1 MTSPYVEL
9 HCHSNYSF
17 LEGASHPEDLVAR
30 ARDLE
35 MPALAITD
43 RNGLYGAVKFFGAAQ
58 RAGIKPIIG
67 TVLTIDDGTTPP
79 KDRVDYDRW
88 GERLLLL
95 AEDKVGYSNLCRLI
109 SMAQMPNAKGMA
121 RLPADELVGHSGHL
135 IALVADPKT
144 RLPFYQEVFG
154 RDRLYLELHDHL
166 GPSDRGRNQGLLD
179 LATEHHAPLVI
190 TNEVFYATQ
199 DGHRLHDVITA
210 IRHRTTLDDAYRY
223 LHGNIEHALK
233 SGRELRQV
241 FSRYPATVVE
251 EGMRNSGEIAGRC
264 QFSFDLVGARFPGF
278 PVNAGETPFSFL
290 YRLCQE
296 AVREKYRPVTPEVAA
311 RLQKELGV
319 IDKTGFSEF
328 FLINWDLM
336 RFAKARGIPGQG
348 RGSAADS
355 IVAYLLG
362 ITRVDPIEHNLLFER
377 FLHEEMTTTPDIDID
392 FSSEHREQVIQ
403 YIYEKYGPERT
414 GMVCNVVTYRQR
426 SAIREVGKALGFK
439 EDVIDNLAKSASAWN
454 PESPQTIAQAA
465 GYEKVA
471 PGQPWQQLFDLS
483 TQILGFP
490 RHLSIHVG
498 GMLVTGEPLIDIV
511 PVERATMPG
520 RMVVQFN
527 KDDVEELGLIKMDML
542 GLRMLSVVAEA
553 LDLIEADT
561 GTRPDL
567 DALDLKDPEVY
578 ELCQQA
584 DTIGVFQIESR
595 AQMQTLPRSRPET
608 FNDLVVE
615 VAIIRPG
622 PIQGDAVHPYLRRK
636 QGKEPVMYIHPRL
649 KPILEETLGVVL
661 YQEQILKISMEC
673 ASFSSAEADRFRRA
687 MSSHR
692 SHELMDAIRA
702 RFLEGCLQNEIPQLI
717 AEEIFTKLAAFAEFG
732 FTKSHAAAFART
744 CYETA
749 WLKLH
754 HAPALYAGLLN
765 NQPMGFYHP
774 HVLVEDA
781 KHHGVKILPVDI
793 NKSYVRCSVEDGALR
808 LGFNYVHGVG
818 DKALEAIEEAQMK
831 GPVESLE
838 DFCRRVRLTSTSRN
852 GLTRAQVQNLILAG
866 AFDAIDPNRRQL
878 VWRFTERAEDWQR
891 APMIEEPSEDV
902 ALPLMS
908 HRQRVATDYRL
919 LSLST
924 TDHIIHFYRPQF
936 AQMRVIDS
944 KTLRQSIRDGA
955 RVRVGG
961 LVITRQ
967 SPSTG
972 KNFKFFTLADEFGHV
987 DVILRPPIYL
997 RYRQVANLE
1006 PILIMDGTLQKQDG
1020 VQSVLVDHIEAAPSL
1035 PEENVFPTSR
1045 NYR

>member
-1 MTSPYVEL
+1 MYAEL

-35 MPALAITD
+35 IPALAITD
-43 RNGLYGAVKFFGAAQ
+43 RNGLYGAVRFFKAAEM
-58 RAGIKPIIG
+58 AGIQPIIG
-67 TVLTIDDGTTPP
+67 AELTIDDGSPP
-79 KDRVDYDRW
+79 PRDRVDFDGWGDR
-88 GERLLLL
+88 LVLL
-95 AEDKVGYSNLCRLI
+95 AEDRTGYTNLCRLI
-109 SMAQMPNAKGMA
+109 SSAQMPNAKGTA
-121 RLPADELVGHSGHL
+121 RLKPEALAPLSAGL
-135 IALVADPKT
+135 IALVTDPKN

-154 RDRLYLELHDHL
+154 RDRVFIELLDHL
-166 GPSDRGRNQGLLD
+166 APGDRGRNQALID
-179 LATEHHAPLVI
+179 LAGAHGAPLVV
-190 TNEVFYATQ
+190 TNEVFYATP
-199 DGHRLHDVITA
+199 DRHRLHDVLTA
-210 IRHRTTLDDAYRY
+210 IRHRMSLDQAEGLLHPNAEHY
-223 LHGNIEHALK
+223 LKTE
-233 SGRELRQV
+233 RQLRQL
-241 FSRYPATVVE
+241 FSRYPTGVVE
-251 EGMRNSGEIAGRC
+251 AGIRNTAEIAKRC
-264 QFSFDLVGARFPGF
+264 RFRFGLQAARFPGF
-278 PVNAGETPFSFL
+278 PVPSGETPFSFL

-296 AVREKYRPVTPEVAA
+296 AVRERYRPVTAEVAA
-311 RLQKELGV
+311 RLQRELDV
-319 IDKTGFSEF
+319 IDKTGFAEF

-336 RFAKARGIPGQG
+336 RFARAHGIPGQG

-362 ITRVDPIEHNLLFER
+362 ITRVDPIAHNLLFER
-377 FLHEEMTTTPDIDID
+377 FLHEEMTATPDIDID
-392 FSSEHREQVIQ
+392 FSTQHREQVIQ

-439 EDVIDNLAKSASAWN
+439 AETIDVLAKSASAWD
-454 PESPQTIAQAA
+454 PESPETIAQAA
-465 GYEKVA
+465 GFESTN
-471 PGQPWQQLFDLS
+471 PSLPWRQLFDLS
-483 TQILGFP
+483 TQILEFP

-511 PVERATMPG
+511 PVECATMPG

-567 DALDLKDPEVY
+567 DALDLKDPQIY
-578 ELCQQA
+578 ALCCEA

-595 AQMQTLPRSRPET
+595 AQMQTLPRSRPQT

-636 QGKEPVMYIHPRL
+636 QGREPVTYLHPSL
-649 KPILEETLGVVL
+649 QPILEETLGVVL
-661 YQEQILKISMEC
+661 YQEQILKISMDC
-673 ASFSSAEADRFRRA
+673 AGFSGGEADRFRRA

-692 SHELMDAIRA
+692 SHGEMDAIRE
-702 RFLEGCLQNEIPQLI
+702 RFLSGCLGNEIALPVAQ
-717 AEEIFTKLAAFAEFG
+717 EIFSKLAAFAEFG

-781 KHHGVKILPVDI
+781 KRHGVRILPVDI
-793 NKSYVRCSVEDGALR
+793 NRSYIRCSVEAGALR

-818 DKALEAIEEAQMK
+818 EKALQVLEEAQLK
-831 GPVESLE
+831 GPVTSLE
-838 DFCRRVRLTSTSRN
+838 GFCRRIRLTTQSRN
-852 GLTRAQVQNLILAG
+852 GLTRAQMRNLILAG
-866 AFDAIDPNRRQL
+866 AFDSLEPNRRQA
-878 VWRFTERAEDWQR
+878 VWRFNQHADDWQSE
-891 APMIEEPSEDV
+891 PLVSEPSEEV
-902 ALPLMS
+902 ALPLMT
-908 HRQRVATDYRL
+908 HRQTVATDYRL

-924 TDHIIHFYRPQF
+924 TDHLIHFYRPQF
-936 AQMRVIDS
+936 DQLRVIDS
-944 KTLRQSIRDGA
+944 RTLRESVKDGA

-972 KNFKFFTLADEFGHV
+972 KQFKFFTLADEYGHI
-987 DVILRPPIYL
+987 DVILRPPIYQ
-997 RYRQVANLE
+997 RYRRVANLE
-1006 PILIMDGTLQKQDG
+1006 PILVMDGTVQKQDG
-1020 VQSVLVDHIEAAPSL
+1020 VMSVLVDHVQPAPAL
-1035 PEENVFPTSR
+1035 PDEDVFPDSR
-1045 NYR
+1045 DYR